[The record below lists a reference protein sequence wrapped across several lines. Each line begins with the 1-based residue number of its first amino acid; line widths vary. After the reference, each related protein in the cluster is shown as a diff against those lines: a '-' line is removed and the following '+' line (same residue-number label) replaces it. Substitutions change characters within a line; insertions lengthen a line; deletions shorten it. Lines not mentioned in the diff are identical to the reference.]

1 LENNLTLKRVRNLDN
16 LNSVISTT
24 GSCIYLRD
32 LTLRLLKVRTK
43 IVYLD
48 SDFNFIDDMV
58 QRYKQ
63 DKKPVI
69 WDKGIV
75 DKVNEQNVTDSF
87 ATLLKTRREQYLNL
101 ASLTISYTNHQNP
114 DFDLLEYLNKTL
126 TKTHISSQT

>member
-1 LENNLTLKRVRNLDN
+1 LENNLTLKRVRKLEN
-16 LNSVISTT
+16 LNSVISST

-32 LTLRLLKVRTK
+32 LTLRLLKEGTK